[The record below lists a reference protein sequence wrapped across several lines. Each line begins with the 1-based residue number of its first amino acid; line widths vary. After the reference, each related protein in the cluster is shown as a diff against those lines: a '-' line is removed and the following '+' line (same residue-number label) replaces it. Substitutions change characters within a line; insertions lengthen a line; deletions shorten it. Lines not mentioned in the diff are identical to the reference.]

1 MNADWKSGPLFAG
14 ISEEGVDQV
23 LACLSARPRHFDK
36 QAMLLRAGDAPVMG
50 VVLAGS
56 VHILQ
61 EDFWGN
67 RSLLGR
73 AGPGD
78 LFAEAFACAGVLRL
92 PVSVEACEPTDVLL
106 LDAGRLSAV
115 CPAACPHHVQLIRNL
130 LRLMAEK
137 NVGLA
142 RKVEHMARRTT
153 RDKLLS
159 YLSAEARRSGGSAFS
174 IPFNRQQ
181 LADYLAVDRSAMC
194 SELSRLRDEGL
205 LDFHRSAFVLRQE
218 LERI

>member
-115 CPAACPHHVQLIRNL
+115 CPAACPHHVQMILNL

>member
-1 MNADWKSGPLFAG
+1 MNVDWKSGPLFAG
-14 ISEEGVDQV
+14 LSEEEIEQV
-23 LACLSARPRHFDK
+23 LTCLSARPRHVDK
-36 QAMLLRAGDAPVMG
+36 RAMLLRAGDAPVMG
-50 VVLAGS
+50 VVLTGS
-56 VHILQ
+56 VHIIQ

-67 RSLLGR
+67 RSLIGR

-92 PVSVEACEPTDVLL
+92 PVSVEACEPTDALL
-106 LDAGRLSAV
+106 LDAGRLAAV
-115 CPAACPHHVQLIRNL
+115 CPAACPHHARMIQNL
-130 LRLMAEK
+130 LRLTAEK

-142 RKVEHMARRTT
+142 RKVGHMARRTT

-159 YLSAEARRSGGSAFS
+159 YLSAEARRSGGSVFT

-205 LDFHRSAFVLRQE
+205 LDFHRSEFTLRQE

>member
-50 VVLAGS
+50 IVLAGS

-115 CPAACPHHVQLIRNL
+115 CPAACPHHAQMIRNL

>member
-1 MNADWKSGPLFAG
+1 
-14 ISEEGVDQV
+14 
-23 LACLSARPRHFDK
+23 
-36 QAMLLRAGDAPVMG
+36 MG

-115 CPAACPHHVQLIRNL
+115 CPAACPHHTQMIRNL

-142 RKVEHMARRTT
+142 RKVEHMAQRTT

-159 YLSAEARRSGGSAFS
+159 YLSAEARRNGGSAFS

>member
-115 CPAACPHHVQLIRNL
+115 CPAACPHHVQMIRNL

-153 RDKLLS
+153 REKLLS

>member
-36 QAMLLRAGDAPVMG
+36 QAMLLRAGVAPVMG

-115 CPAACPHHVQLIRNL
+115 CPAACPHHVQMIRNL

>member
-50 VVLAGS
+50 LVLAGS

-115 CPAACPHHVQLIRNL
+115 CPAACPHHAQIIRNL

>member
-115 CPAACPHHVQLIRNL
+115 CPAACPHHVQMIRNL

-142 RKVEHMARRTT
+142 RKVEHMAQRTT

-159 YLSAEARRSGGSAFS
+159 YLSAEARRNGGSAFS

>member
-115 CPAACPHHVQLIRNL
+115 CPAACPHHVQMIRNL

-153 RDKLLS
+153 RDQLLS

>member
-92 PVSVEACEPTDVLL
+92 PVSVEACEPTDLL
-106 LDAGRLSAV
+106 LLEAGRLSAV
-115 CPAACPHHVQLIRNL
+115 CPAACPHHVQMIRNL

>member
-36 QAMLLRAGDAPVMG
+36 QAMLIRAGDAPVMG
-50 VVLAGS
+50 IVLAGS

-115 CPAACPHHVQLIRNL
+115 CPAACPHHVQMIRNL

>member
-115 CPAACPHHVQLIRNL
+115 CPAACPHHVQMIRNL

-159 YLSAEARRSGGSAFS
+159 YLSAEARFLRKNDGSG
-174 IPFNRQQ
+174 
-181 LADYLAVDRSAMC
+181 
-194 SELSRLRDEGL
+194 
-205 LDFHRSAFVLRQE
+205 
-218 LERI
+218 

>member
-115 CPAACPHHVQLIRNL
+115 CPAACPHHVQMIRNL

-159 YLSAEARRSGGSAFS
+159 SLSAEARRSGGSAFS

>member
-115 CPAACPHHVQLIRNL
+115 CPAACPHHVQMIRNL

-218 LERI
+218 RERI

>member
-67 RSLLGR
+67 RSLFGR

-115 CPAACPHHVQLIRNL
+115 CPAACPHHVQMIRNL

>member
-115 CPAACPHHVQLIRNL
+115 CPAACPHHVQMIRNL

>member
-1 MNADWKSGPLFAG
+1 MNADCKSGPLFAG

-115 CPAACPHHVQLIRNL
+115 CPAACPHHVQMIRNL

>member
-36 QAMLLRAGDAPVMG
+36 QAMLLRAGDAPAMG

-115 CPAACPHHVQLIRNL
+115 CPAACPHPVQMIRNL

-142 RKVEHMARRTT
+142 RKVEPMARRTT

>member
-115 CPAACPHHVQLIRNL
+115 CPAACPHHTQMIRIL

-159 YLSAEARRSGGSAFS
+159 YLSAEARRNGGSAFS

>member
-115 CPAACPHHVQLIRNL
+115 CPAACPHHVQMIRNL

-142 RKVEHMARRTT
+142 RKVEHRARRTT

>member
-50 VVLAGS
+50 IVLAGS

-115 CPAACPHHVQLIRNL
+115 CPAACPHHVQMIRNL

>member
-115 CPAACPHHVQLIRNL
+115 CPTACPHHVQMIRNL

>member
-78 LFAEAFACAGVLRL
+78 LFAEAFACAGVDRKSTRL
-92 PVSVEACEPTDVLL
+92 NSSHPNPSRMPS
-106 LDAGRLSAV
+106 SA
-115 CPAACPHHVQLIRNL
+115 
-130 LRLMAEK
+130 
-137 NVGLA
+137 
-142 RKVEHMARRTT
+142 
-153 RDKLLS
+153 
-159 YLSAEARRSGGSAFS
+159 
-174 IPFNRQQ
+174 
-181 LADYLAVDRSAMC
+181 
-194 SELSRLRDEGL
+194 
-205 LDFHRSAFVLRQE
+205 
-218 LERI
+218 

>member
-106 LDAGRLSAV
+106 LDAGRLMV
-115 CPAACPHHVQLIRNL
+115 HPRCERLIGEL
-130 LRLMAEK
+130 E
-137 NVGLA
+137 G
-142 RKVEHMARRTT
+142 
-153 RDKLLS
+153 
-159 YLSAEARRSGGSAFS
+159 YLWDSKAQERGEDRP
-174 IPFNRQQ
+174 IKQ
-181 LADYLAVDRSAMC
+181 DDHAVDALRYGLMHYRRDLRRLI
-194 SELSRLRDEGL
+194 SEGE
-205 LDFHRSAFVLRQE
+205 HV
-218 LERI
+218 

>member
-115 CPAACPHHVQLIRNL
+115 RPAACPHHVQMIRNL

>member
-36 QAMLLRAGDAPVMG
+36 QAMLLRAGDAPAMG

-115 CPAACPHHVQLIRNL
+115 CPAACPHHVQMIRNL

>member
-1 MNADWKSGPLFAG
+1 MNADWKSGPIFAG
-14 ISEEGVDQV
+14 ISEEGDDQV
-23 LACLSARPRHFDK
+23 LACFSARPRHFDK

-115 CPAACPHHVQLIRNL
+115 CPAACPHHVQMIRNL

-194 SELSRLRDEGL
+194 SELSRLREEGL

>member
-67 RSLLGR
+67 RSLRGR

-115 CPAACPHHVQLIRNL
+115 CPAACPHHVQMIRNL

>member
-14 ISEEGVDQV
+14 ISEEGIDQV

-50 VVLAGS
+50 IVLAGS

-115 CPAACPHHVQLIRNL
+115 CPAACPHHAQMIRNL

>member
-115 CPAACPHHVQLIRNL
+115 CPAACPHHVQMIRNL

-159 YLSAEARRSGGSAFS
+159 YLSAEARRNGGSAFS

>member
-50 VVLAGS
+50 IVLAGS

-92 PVSVEACEPTDVLL
+92 PVSVEACEPTNVLL

-115 CPAACPHHVQLIRNL
+115 CPAACPHHAKMIRNL

>member
-1 MNADWKSGPLFAG
+1 VNADWKSGPLFAG

-115 CPAACPHHVQLIRNL
+115 CPAACPHHVQMIRNL

>member
-73 AGPGD
+73 AGRGD

-115 CPAACPHHVQLIRNL
+115 CPAACPHHVQMIRNL

>member
-115 CPAACPHHVQLIRNL
+115 CPAACPHHVQMIRNL

-218 LERI
+218 L

>member
-73 AGPGD
+73 AGPGN

-115 CPAACPHHVQLIRNL
+115 CPAACPHHVQMIRNL

>member
-67 RSLLGR
+67 RSLLEIGR
-73 AGPGD
+73 A
-78 LFAEAFACAGVLRL
+78 
-92 PVSVEACEPTDVLL
+92 
-106 LDAGRLSAV
+106 
-115 CPAACPHHVQLIRNL
+115 HV
-130 LRLMAEK
+130 
-137 NVGLA
+137 
-142 RKVEHMARRTT
+142 
-153 RDKLLS
+153 
-159 YLSAEARRSGGSAFS
+159 
-174 IPFNRQQ
+174 
-181 LADYLAVDRSAMC
+181 
-194 SELSRLRDEGL
+194 
-205 LDFHRSAFVLRQE
+205 
-218 LERI
+218 

>member
-115 CPAACPHHVQLIRNL
+115 CPAACPHHVQMIRNL

-194 SELSRLRDEGL
+194 SELSRLRDVGL

>member
-115 CPAACPHHVQLIRNL
+115 CPAACPHHAQMIRNL

>member
-115 CPAACPHHVQLIRNL
+115 CPAACPHHVQMIRNL

-142 RKVEHMARRTT
+142 RKVVHMARRTT